1 MPLPHPAHH
10 RGKQNEYRKRDADN
24 LARLDARV
32 HLGEHGRGQSH
43 QLDRERGKQHV
54 APDCLV
60 PEEFGDEPAES
71 ELILSGQLRI
81 FAFQLG
87 CGRDAQQN
95 LPGELFAK
103 LGKRRSTGGPY
114 AFLEVRNLVSIAL
127 DDNRQAMRI
136 KNLNFRPHAD

>member
-24 LARLDARV
+24 GKRV
-32 HLGEHGRGQSH
+32 YRVMYDDLIDNHLGEHGRGQSH

-103 LGKRRSTGGPY
+103 LGKRRGDGGPY
-114 AFLEVRNLVSIAL
+114 AFLEV
-127 DDNRQAMRI
+127 
-136 KNLNFRPHAD
+136 